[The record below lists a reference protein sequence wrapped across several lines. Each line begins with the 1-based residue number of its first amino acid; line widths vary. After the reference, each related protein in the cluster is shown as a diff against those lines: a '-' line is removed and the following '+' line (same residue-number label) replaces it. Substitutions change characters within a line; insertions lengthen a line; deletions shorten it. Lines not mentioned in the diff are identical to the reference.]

1 MKKKMSNFTTSGL
14 FPVLRDIAAP
24 VVILYLASF
33 AAATAIM
40 GTAGVLTGAG
50 SFDADA
56 LTGVCPQLPLLCSIG
71 GYALTLAAILPL
83 VRFDELRFGR
93 TFPVIPLQKS
103 AAAASVSGLA
113 GSAAS
118 GHAKYTA
125 SGRGWRP
132 GPRSVLYIAAVSV
145 LAYAWSRILLH
156 GPLPALFPAYQEQAA
171 GVFDGRFPAL
181 MFLSYVL
188 LGPVAEELVFRCCLY
203 RRFRLRTGW
212 PAAAVFSSLLFGIW
226 HGNVIQFLYASVLG
240 LALAWGYEK
249 SGRISLCMAAH
260 ICANLLAFAVT
271 VLSAGSVFGACRM

>member
-14 FPVLRDIAAP
+14 FPVLRDITAP

-40 GTAGVLTGAG
+40 GAAGVLTGAG

-83 VRFDELRFGR
+83 VRFDELRFG
-93 TFPVIPLQKS
+93 
-103 AAAASVSGLA
+103 
-113 GSAAS
+113 
-118 GHAKYTA
+118 HAEYA
-125 SGRGWRP
+125 EPGRGWRP

-145 LAYAWSRILLH
+145 LAYVWSRILLH